1 MVKYNVSQLVDCVV
15 RVWYEVE
22 GDTFEDVMNK
32 IAKNTSPTD
41 KSINGT
47 DYEII
52 EDRGVIRTVITEA
65 D

>member
-1 MVKYNVSQLVDCVV
+1 MVKYNVSQMVDCVV

-41 KSINGT
+41 GSK

-52 EDRGVIRTVITEA
+52 EGKGIIRTVITEA